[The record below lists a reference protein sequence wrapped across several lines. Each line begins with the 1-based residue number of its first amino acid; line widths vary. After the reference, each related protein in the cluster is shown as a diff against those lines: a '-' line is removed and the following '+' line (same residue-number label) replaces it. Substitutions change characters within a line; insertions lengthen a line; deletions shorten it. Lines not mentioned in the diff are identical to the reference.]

1 METDIFSKMRV
12 KPKMKARVLYAPEGY
27 PSGEGAL
34 DPSAKEEPAD
44 FVHLFVSSRQELEIR
59 LPEAL
64 EYLGTGTLF
73 WISYPKASGKNRP
86 DINRDSLWDA
96 SIPYGIHPVSQVSL
110 DETWSAVR
118 FSLNEPGKVY
128 VRPGKKK
135 NVE

>member
-27 PSGEGAL
+27 PSGEGAP
-34 DPSAKEEPAD
+34 DPSGEGDPAD
-44 FVHLFVSSRQELEIR
+44 FVHLFVSSRQELETR

-96 SIPYGIHPVSQVSL
+96 SIPHGIHPVSQVSL

-118 FSLNEPGKVY
+118 FSLNEPGKIY
-128 VRPGKKK
+128 ARPGKK
-135 NVE
+135 NNAE